1 MREYNDYVQTTRE
14 YLKRY
19 HEFKA
24 TIENLNDEIEA
35 QEELLKINP
44 SAPVPKYGDDTGGG
58 KGELTPV
65 ESEASKRIE
74 IQERIEGKKQEVA
87 RIERAMRKVDRA
99 LEALPDQ
106 ERSLV
111 EGYYFQHKRW
121 MDLANELFVSEKWA
135 SKLANKVVKRMAG
148 MIFGTVA
155 APGQQSLFVFF
166 E

>member
-1 MREYNDYVQTTRE
+1 MEYNDYVQTTRE

-24 TIENLNDEIEA
+24 TIDNLNDEIQA

-99 LEALPDQ
+99 LSAISPQ
-106 ERSLV
+106 ERKLV
-111 EGYYFQHKRW
+111 EGYYINRESWH
-121 MDLANELFVSEKWA
+121 DLAIALFMTEKWA
-135 SKLANKVVKRMAG
+135 SHVANRAIKSMAS
-148 MIFGTVA
+148 MIFGLKDV
-155 APGQQSLFVFF
+155 QQSLFIFYD
-166 E
+166 